1 MIAVIFFIIDIFK
14 KGSRGFPLLASY
26 LKNVAG
32 KPITLVIGLSD
43 DLIYFEKNAKILKK
57 EFKKMQINFLNNF
70 SKHNSI
76 KGRKNIMNIKNEAIR
91 ELENYRNN
99 VNHNLSHR
107 NINLIEYD
115 EKILKRQFYDTT
127 VNNRANDVITVVSK
141 INTQNISEKIGEDLT
156 FFLKEE
162 EWKKYF
168 EKNLEFLQEKLGK
181 NANCAYSIIHFDEGV
196 PHLHSMFVFNKK
208 QEKKEIYTEKDIDE
222 EKIKKNLKMD
232 FSRYCKENEITKDN
246 FDKER
251 FESFEDFKKD
261 YYSQKRQEKIEFQL
275 KKLNKS
281 IDKNNYIYPSSSAIR
296 VDYRKFNNEFVEVM
310 KENKEFK
317 QFKENIEKVM
327 KQDIEVVTKMTE
339 KLVKSKDLENIKAEM
354 KDIKKDLV
362 KNFLNDMNNKDKKNQ
377 LEDFFYKEKLTNQKL
392 KMTDVD
398 FQLKMKNVQ
407 EILLKNND
415 FSIEKFFANKKMQT
429 KEIFKKIVNFAKSF
443 SSDEDIKRL
452 EKYFEKYE
460 KKYNNIDKEN
470 LFRTKEKLDY
480 EISFKKNE
488 IDIISKMSN
497 SIERERYRTQKKV
510 DENNKIIENQAIK
523 IEKNNIEINNQIK
536 KFNEMKDIQK
546 QLPQLHEKAKQKAIT
561 ELTAEYKRQQNYIS
575 IAESKAITELKESKE
590 IKENA
595 EIKAIRQIVS
605 DVENNKQKFVREYK
619 QIAREEIETEIAD
632 KKQELKVLENN
643 INNQRIIEQSNR
655 NSYENYK
662 RNIERI
668 KKENEEIEKQIAE
681 KRSLSIEELAEK
693 TLKNAPISDF
703 EIDDYIEKNQN
714 KFQNLLEERQEKIEN
729 EIAEEM
735 KEDTKQAFA
744 VFKEFMRQYAKKFVY
759 KDLISFREAK
769 ELTIQAF
776 AEVKTTSE
784 NFFADFIGNLKSKV
798 QELIVE
804 RQEKQS
810 VKNKIQ
816 TR

>member
-1 MIAVIFFIIDIFK
+1 M
-14 KGSRGFPLLASY
+14 
-26 LKNVAG
+26 
-32 KPITLVIGLSD
+32 
-43 DLIYFEKNAKILKK
+43 KK
-57 EFKKMQINFLNNF
+57 EFKEMQINFLNNF

-76 KGRKNIMNIKNEAIR
+76 QGRKNIMNIKNEATR

-115 EKILKRQFYDTT
+115 EKVLKRQFYDTT

-141 INTQNISEKIGEDLT
+141 INTGDIAERIGEDLT

-168 EKNLEFLQEKLGK
+168 EKNLEFLQENLGK
-181 NANCAYSIIHFDEGV
+181 NANCVYSIIHFDEGV
-196 PHLHSMFVFNKK
+196 PHMHSMFVFNKK

-275 KKLNKS
+275 KKLNKN
-281 IDKNNYIYPSSSAIR
+281 IDKNNYIYPSSSAMR
-296 VDYRKFNNEFVEVM
+296 VDYRKFNDEFVEVM

-317 QFKENIEKVM
+317 QFKANIEKVM
-327 KQDIEVVTKMTE
+327 KQDIEVVNKMTE
-339 KLVKSKDLENIKAEM
+339 KLVKSEDLENIKAEM
-354 KDIKKDLV
+354 KNIKKDLV
-362 KNFLNDMNNKDKKNQ
+362 KNFLNDTNDKDSRNR
-377 LEDFFYKEKLTNQKL
+377 LEDFFYKENLTNQKL

-415 FSIEKFFANKKMQT
+415 FRIEKFFANKKMQS

-443 SSDEDIKRL
+443 ASDKDIKKL
-452 EKYFEKYE
+452 EKYFDKYE
-460 KKYNNIDKEN
+460 KKYNDIDKES

-480 EISFKKNE
+480 EISYKKDE
-488 IDIISKMSN
+488 SDIISKMSTAA
-497 SIERERYRTQKKV
+497 ERKMYKTQKKV
-510 DENNKIIENQAIK
+510 DENNKIIENQAIE

-536 KFNEMKDIQK
+536 KFNEMKSIQK
-546 QLPQLHEKAKQKAIT
+546 QLPELQEKAKQKAIT

-575 IAESKAITELKESKE
+575 IAENKAITELKESEE

-595 EIKAIRQIVS
+595 KIKAIRQIVS
-605 DVENNKQKFVREYK
+605 DVENNKQNLIREYK
-619 QIAREEIETEIAD
+619 QIAREEIEIEIAN

-668 KKENEEIEKQIAE
+668 KKENEEIEKQVAE
-681 KRSLSIEELAEK
+681 KRNSSIEELAEK
-693 TLKNAPISDF
+693 SLKSKQISDF
-703 EIDDYIEKNQN
+703 EIDNYIEKNQD
-714 KFQNLLEERQEKIEN
+714 KFENLLENRRTEIEN
-729 EIAEEM
+729 EIVEQL
-735 KEDTKQAFA
+735 KEDERKALA
-744 VFKEFMRQYAKKFVY
+744 VFKNFVREYAKKIVRENS
-759 KDLISFREAK
+759 IEFREAK
-769 ELTIQAF
+769 KLTIQAF
-776 AEVKTTSE
+776 KEIQATSK
-784 NFFADFIGNLKSKV
+784 NFLSDFIENLKNKV
-798 QELIVE
+798 QELIAE
-804 RQEKQS
+804 RQEKQN
-810 VKNKIQ
+810 VKANKIQ

>member
-1 MIAVIFFIIDIFK
+1 
-14 KGSRGFPLLASY
+14 
-26 LKNVAG
+26 
-32 KPITLVIGLSD
+32 
-43 DLIYFEKNAKILKK
+43 
-57 EFKKMQINFLNNF
+57 MQINFLNNF

-76 KGRKNIMNIKNEAIR
+76 QGRKNIMNIKNEAIR

-99 VNHNLSHR
+99 VNQNLSHR
-107 NINLIEYD
+107 NINLIKYD
-115 EKILKRQFYDTT
+115 EEVLKRQFYDTT
-127 VNNRANDVITVVSK
+127 VNNKANDVITVVSK
-141 INTQNISEKIGEDLT
+141 INTQDISETIGEDLT
-156 FFLKEE
+156 FFLEE
-162 EWKKYF
+162 EKWKKYF

-181 NANCAYSIIHFDEGV
+181 NAHCVYSIIHFDEGV
-196 PHLHSMFVFNKK
+196 PHLHTMFTINRK
-208 QEKKEIYTEKDIDE
+208 QEKKEVYTEKDIDE

-232 FSRYCKENEITKDN
+232 FLRYCKENEITKDN
-246 FDKER
+246 FDKEK
-251 FESFEDFKKD
+251 FENFEDFRKD
-261 YYSQKRQEKIEFQL
+261 YYSQKRQEKIDFQL
-275 KKLNKS
+275 KKLNKG
-281 IDKNNYIYPSSSAIR
+281 IDKNNYIYPSSSNVRLNYR
-296 VDYRKFNNEFVEVM
+296 VFNNEFVDVM
-310 KENKEFK
+310 KENTEFK
-317 QFKENIEKVM
+317 QFKANIEKVL

-362 KNFLNDMNNKDKKNQ
+362 KNFLNDMNDKDKKNQ
-377 LEDFFYKEKLTNQKL
+377 LEDFFYKENLTSQKL
-392 KMTDVD
+392 KMTDSD

-415 FSIEKFFANKKMQT
+415 FSIEKFFVNKKMQT
-429 KEIFKKIVNFAKSF
+429 KEIFKKIVNFAKTF
-443 SSDEDIKRL
+443 SDDKDIKRL

-460 KKYNNIDKEN
+460 KKYNNIDKES

-497 SIERERYRTQKKV
+497 NVEKKMYRTQKKV
-510 DENNKIIENQAIK
+510 DENNKIIENQAIEIK
-523 IEKNNIEINNQIK
+523 KNNIEINNQIK
-536 KFNEMKDIQK
+536 KFNEMKDMQK
-546 QLPQLHEKAKQKAIT
+546 ELPKLNEKAKQKAIA
-561 ELTAEYKRQQNYIS
+561 ELTTEYKRQQNYIS
-575 IAESKAITELKESKE
+575 IAENRAITELKESKK

-595 EIKAIRQIVS
+595 EIKAIRQLVS
-605 DVENNKQKFVREYK
+605 DEEIKKRNIENNKQSIIREYK

-668 KKENEEIEKQIAE
+668 KKENEEIEKQVAE
-681 KRSLSIEELAEK
+681 KRNLTIEELAEK
-693 TLKNAPISDF
+693 SLKNKEISDF

-714 KFQNLLEERQEKIEN
+714 KFKNLLETRQEKIEN
-729 EIAEEM
+729 EIVAEM
-735 KEDTKQAFA
+735 REDTKQAFS
-744 VFKEFMRQYAKKFVY
+744 VFQEFMRQCTKNFVN
-759 KDLISFREAK
+759 KDLLDFREAK
-769 ELTIQAF
+769 RLTVQAF
-776 AEVKTTSE
+776 AEIKVNSE
-784 NFFADFIGNLKSKV
+784 NFFADFIENLRSKV

>member
-1 MIAVIFFIIDIFK
+1 M
-14 KGSRGFPLLASY
+14 
-26 LKNVAG
+26 
-32 KPITLVIGLSD
+32 
-43 DLIYFEKNAKILKK
+43 KK
-57 EFKKMQINFLNNF
+57 EFKEMQINFLNNF

-76 KGRKNIMNIKNEAIR
+76 QGRKNIMNIKNEATR

-99 VNHNLSHR
+99 VNQNLSHR

-115 EKILKRQFYDTT
+115 EKVLKRQFYDTT

-141 INTQNISEKIGEDLT
+141 INTQDIAERIGEDLT
-156 FFLKEE
+156 FFLEE
-162 EWKKYF
+162 EKWKKYF

-181 NANCAYSIIHFDEGV
+181 NAHPVYSIIHFDEGV
-196 PHLHSMFVFNKK
+196 PHLHTMFVFNKK
-208 QEKKEIYTEKDIDE
+208 QEKKEVYTEKDIDE

-246 FDKER
+246 FDKEK
-251 FESFEDFKKD
+251 FESFEDFRKD

-281 IDKNNYIYPSSSAIR
+281 IDKNNYIYPSLSTIR
-296 VDYRKFNNEFVEVM
+296 VDYRKFNDEFVKIM

-317 QFKENIEKVM
+317 QFKANIEKVV
-327 KQDIEVVTKMTE
+327 KQDIEVVNKMTE

-362 KNFLNDMNNKDKKNQ
+362 KNFLNDMNDKEKRNQ
-377 LEDFFYKEKLTNQKL
+377 LEDFFYKENLTNQKL

-415 FSIEKFFANKKMQT
+415 FSIEKFFVNKKMQT
-429 KEIFKKIVNFAKSF
+429 KEIFEKIVNFAKTF
-443 SSDEDIKRL
+443 SDDKDIKRL

-460 KKYNNIDKEN
+460 KKYNNIDKES

-497 SIERERYRTQKKV
+497 NVEKKMYRTQKKV
-510 DENNKIIENQAIK
+510 DENNKIIENQAIE
-523 IEKNNIEINNQIK
+523 IEKNNIEINNQMK

-546 QLPQLHEKAKQKAIT
+546 QLPQLNEKAKQKAIA
-561 ELTAEYKRQQNYIS
+561 ELTAEYKRQQNYIL
-575 IAESKAITELKESKE
+575 IAENKAITELKESKE

-605 DVENNKQKFVREYK
+605 DVENNKQKIIREYK
-619 QIAREEIETEIAD
+619 QIAREELETEIAN

-668 KKENEEIEKQIAE
+668 KKENEEIEKQVAE
-681 KRSLSIEELAEK
+681 KRNLTIEELAEK
-693 TLKNAPISDF
+693 SLKNKQISDF
-703 EIDDYIEKNQN
+703 EIDDYIEKNQE
-714 KFQNLLEERQEKIEN
+714 KFENLLETRQEKIEN
-729 EIAEEM
+729 EIVAEM
-735 KEDTKQAFA
+735 REDTKQAFS
-744 VFKEFMRQYAKKFVY
+744 VFQEFMRQCTKNFVNKDLLDFKEAKK
-759 KDLISFREAK
+759 
-769 ELTIQAF
+769 LTVQAF
-776 AEVKTTSE
+776 AEIKVNSE
-784 NFFADFIGNLKSKV
+784 NFFDFIENLKNKV
-798 QELIVE
+798 QELIAK
-804 RQEKQS
+804 RQEKQK
-810 VKNKIQ
+810 VKANKIQ

>member
-1 MIAVIFFIIDIFK
+1 
-14 KGSRGFPLLASY
+14 
-26 LKNVAG
+26 
-32 KPITLVIGLSD
+32 
-43 DLIYFEKNAKILKK
+43 
-57 EFKKMQINFLNNF
+57 MQINFLNNF

-76 KGRKNIMNIKNEAIR
+76 KGRKNIMNIKNEATR

-99 VNHNLSHR
+99 VNQNLSHR

-115 EKILKRQFYDTT
+115 EKVLKRQFYDTT

-141 INTQNISEKIGEDLT
+141 INTQDISEKIGEDLT
-156 FFLKEE
+156 FFLREE
-162 EWKKYF
+162 QWKKYF

-181 NANCAYSIIHFDEGV
+181 NANCVYSIVHFDEGV
-196 PHLHSMFVFNKK
+196 PHLHTMFTINRK

-246 FDKER
+246 FDKEK
-251 FESFEDFKKD
+251 FESFEDFRKD
-261 YYSQKRQEKIEFQL
+261 YYSQKRQEKVEFQL
-275 KKLNKS
+275 KKLNKD
-281 IDKNNYIYPSSSAIR
+281 IDKNNYIYPSSSNIR
-296 VDYRKFNNEFVEVM
+296 LDYRVFNNEFVDVM

-317 QFKENIEKVM
+317 QFKANIEKVM

-377 LEDFFYKEKLTNQKL
+377 LEDFFYKENLTNQKL

-480 EISFKKNE
+480 EISFKKLEFDN
-488 IDIISKMSN
+488 ISKMSN
-497 SIERERYRTQKKV
+497 NAERKIYKTQKKV

-536 KFNEMKDIQK
+536 KFNKIKDMQK
-546 QLPQLHEKAKQKAIT
+546 ELPRLHEKAKQKAIT
-561 ELTAEYKRQQNYIS
+561 ELTAEYKKQQNYIS

-595 EIKAIRQIVS
+595 EIKAIRQLVS
-605 DVENNKQKFVREYK
+605 AEEIKKRNIEIDKQILIREYK
-619 QIAREEIETEIAD
+619 QIAREELETEIAD

-643 INNQRIIEQSNR
+643 INNLRIIEQSNR

-662 RNIERI
+662 RNIERV
-668 KKENEEIEKQIAE
+668 KKENEEIEKQVAE
-681 KRSLSIEELAEK
+681 KRNLTIEELAEK
-693 TLKNAPISDF
+693 SLKSKQISDF
-703 EIDDYIEKNQN
+703 EIDDYIEKNQD
-714 KFQNLLEERQEKIEN
+714 KFENLLENRRTEIEN
-729 EIAEEM
+729 EIVENV
-735 KEDTKQAFA
+735 KEDTKEAFS
-744 VFKEFMRQYAKKFVY
+744 VFQDFINEYAEKMIY
-759 KDLISFREAK
+759 KDLINFEEAK
-769 ELTIQAF
+769 QLTVKSF
-776 AEVKTTSE
+776 AEIKATSR
-784 NFFADFIGNLKSKV
+784 NFLNDFIENLRNRV
-798 QELIVE
+798 QKIIAS
-804 RQEKQS
+804 RKDKQN
-810 VKNKIQ
+810 VKANKIQ

>member
-1 MIAVIFFIIDIFK
+1 
-14 KGSRGFPLLASY
+14 
-26 LKNVAG
+26 
-32 KPITLVIGLSD
+32 
-43 DLIYFEKNAKILKK
+43 
-57 EFKKMQINFLNNF
+57 MQINFLNNF

-76 KGRKNIMNIKNEAIR
+76 AGRKNIMNIKNEAIR

-115 EKILKRQFYDTT
+115 EKILKRQFYDTN

-141 INTQNISEKIGEDLT
+141 INTGDIAERIGEDLT

-168 EKNLEFLQEKLGK
+168 EKNLEFLQENLGK
-181 NANCAYSIIHFDEGV
+181 NANCVYSIIHFDEGV
-196 PHLHSMFVFNKK
+196 PHMHSMFVFNKK

-275 KKLNKS
+275 KKLNRG

-317 QFKENIEKVM
+317 QFKANIEKVM

-339 KLVKSKDLENIKAEM
+339 KLVKSKDLENMKAEM
-354 KDIKKDLV
+354 KNIKKDLV
-362 KNFLNDMNNKDKKNQ
+362 KNFLKDMNDKDKKNR
-377 LEDFFYKEKLTNQKL
+377 LEDFFYKENLTNQKL
-392 KMTDVD
+392 KMTDTD

-407 EILLKNND
+407 EILLKNDD
-415 FSIEKFFANKKMQT
+415 FSIEKFFANKKMQS

-443 SSDEDIKRL
+443 ADDKDIKKL

-460 KKYNNIDKEN
+460 KKYNDIDKER

-480 EISFKKNE
+480 EISHKKNE
-488 IDIISKMSN
+488 IDIISKMSTAV
-497 SIERERYRTQKKV
+497 ERKMYKTQKKV
-510 DENNKIIENQAIK
+510 DENNKIIENQEIE
-523 IEKNNIEINNQIK
+523 IEKNNIEINNQMK

-546 QLPQLHEKAKQKAIT
+546 QLPELNEKAKQKAVA
-561 ELTAEYKRQQNYIS
+561 ELTAQYKRQQNYIS
-575 IAESKAITELKESKE
+575 IAENKAITELKESKE

-605 DVENNKQKFVREYK
+605 DVENNKQNLIREYK
-619 QIAREEIETEIAD
+619 QIAKEEIETEITN

-643 INNQRIIEQSNR
+643 INNLRIIEQSNR

-662 RNIERI
+662 RNIERV
-668 KKENEEIEKQIAE
+668 KKENEEIEKQVAE
-681 KRSLSIEELAEK
+681 KRNLTIEELAEK
-693 TLKNAPISDF
+693 SLKNKQISDF
-703 EIDDYIEKNQN
+703 EIDDYIEKNQE
-714 KFQNLLEERQEKIEN
+714 KFENLLETRQEKIEN
-729 EIAEEM
+729 EIVAEM
-735 KEDTKQAFA
+735 REDTKQAFS
-744 VFKEFMRQYAKKFVY
+744 VFQNFMREYAKKIVY
-759 KDLISFREAK
+759 KDLIDFREAK
-769 ELTIQAF
+769 RLTVQAF
-776 AEVKTTSE
+776 KEVQTTSR
-784 NFFADFIGNLKSKV
+784 NFLSDFIENLNNKV
-798 QELIVE
+798 QELIIVK

>member
-1 MIAVIFFIIDIFK
+1 
-14 KGSRGFPLLASY
+14 
-26 LKNVAG
+26 
-32 KPITLVIGLSD
+32 
-43 DLIYFEKNAKILKK
+43 
-57 EFKKMQINFLNNF
+57 MQINFLNNF

-76 KGRKNIMNIKNEAIR
+76 AGRKNIMNIKNEAIR

-141 INTQNISEKIGEDLT
+141 INTQDISEKIGEDLT

-275 KKLNKS
+275 KKLNKG
-281 IDKNNYIYPSSSAIR
+281 IDKNNYIYPSSATMR
-296 VDYRKFNNEFVEVM
+296 VDYRKFNDEFVEVM

-317 QFKENIEKVM
+317 QFKVNIEKVI

-354 KDIKKDLV
+354 KNIKKDLV
-362 KNFLNDMNNKDKKNQ
+362 KDFLNDMNDKDKRNQ
-377 LEDFFYKEKLTNQKL
+377 LEDFFHKENLTNQKL
-392 KMTDVD
+392 KMTDTD

-415 FSIEKFFANKKMQT
+415 FSIEKFFANKKMQS

-443 SSDEDIKRL
+443 ADDKDIKKL
-452 EKYFEKYE
+452 EKYFDKYE
-460 KKYNNIDKEN
+460 KKYNNIDKES
-470 LFRTKEKLDY
+470 LFRTKEHLDF
-480 EISFKKNE
+480 EISYKKNE
-488 IDIISKMSN
+488 IDIISKMSTAA
-497 SIERERYRTQKKV
+497 ERDMYRTQKKV
-510 DENNKIIENQAIK
+510 KENNKIIENQEIK

-536 KFNEMKDIQK
+536 KFNEMKSIQK
-546 QLPQLHEKAKQKAIT
+546 QLPELQEKAKQKAIT

-575 IAESKAITELKESKE
+575 IAENKAITELKESKE

-605 DVENNKQKFVREYK
+605 DVENNKEKLIREYK
-619 QIAREEIETEIAD
+619 QIAKEEVETEITD
-632 KKQELKVLENN
+632 KKQEFKVLENN
-643 INNQRIIEQSNR
+643 INNYKTLEQSNKI
-655 NSYENYK
+655 SYENYK

-668 KKENEEIEKQIAE
+668 KKENEEIEKQVAE
-681 KRSLSIEELAEK
+681 KRNLTIKELAEK
-693 TLKNAPISDF
+693 SLKNAPIEDL
-703 EIDDYIEKNQN
+703 IDDYIEKNQD
-714 KFQNLLEERQEKIEN
+714 KFENLLENRRTEIEN
-729 EIAEEM
+729 EIVE
-735 KEDTKQAFA
+735 QL
-744 VFKEFMRQYAKKFVY
+744 KFY
-759 KDLISFREAK
+759 
-769 ELTIQAF
+769 
-776 AEVKTTSE
+776 
-784 NFFADFIGNLKSKV
+784 
-798 QELIVE
+798 E
-804 RQEKQS
+804 R
-810 VKNKIQ
+810 I
-816 TR
+816 R

>member
-1 MIAVIFFIIDIFK
+1 
-14 KGSRGFPLLASY
+14 
-26 LKNVAG
+26 
-32 KPITLVIGLSD
+32 
-43 DLIYFEKNAKILKK
+43 
-57 EFKKMQINFLNNF
+57 MQINFLNNF

-76 KGRKNIMNIKNEAIR
+76 AGRKNIMNIKNEAIR

-141 INTQNISEKIGEDLT
+141 INTQDISEKIGEDLT

-261 YYSQKRQEKIEFQL
+261 YYSQKRQEKIDFQL
-275 KKLNKS
+275 KKLNKG
-281 IDKNNYIYPSSSAIR
+281 IDKNNYIYPSSSNVRLNYR
-296 VDYRKFNNEFVEVM
+296 VFNNEFVDVM
-310 KENKEFK
+310 KENTEFK
-317 QFKENIEKVM
+317 QFKANIEKVL

-362 KNFLNDMNNKDKKNQ
+362 KNFLNDMNDKDKKNQ
-377 LEDFFYKEKLTNQKL
+377 LEDFFYKENLTSQKL
-392 KMTDVD
+392 KMTDSD

-415 FSIEKFFANKKMQT
+415 FSIEKFFVNKKMQT
-429 KEIFKKIVNFAKSF
+429 KEIFKKIVNFAKTF
-443 SSDEDIKRL
+443 SDDKDIKRL

-460 KKYNNIDKEN
+460 KKYNNIDKES

-497 SIERERYRTQKKV
+497 NVEKKMYRTQKKV
-510 DENNKIIENQAIK
+510 DENNKIIENQAIE

-536 KFNEMKDIQK
+536 KFNEMKDMQK
-546 QLPQLHEKAKQKAIT
+546 ELPKLNEKAKQKAIA
-561 ELTAEYKRQQNYIS
+561 ELTTEYKRQQNYIS
-575 IAESKAITELKESKE
+575 IAENRAITELKESKK

-595 EIKAIRQIVS
+595 EIKAIRQLVS
-605 DVENNKQKFVREYK
+605 DEEIKKRNIENNKQSIIREYK
-619 QIAREEIETEIAD
+619 QIARKELETEIAD
-632 KKQELKVLENN
+632 RKQELKILENN
-643 INNQRIIEQSNR
+643 INNQRAIEQSNR
-655 NSYENYK
+655 ISYENYK
-662 RNIERI
+662 RSIERI
-668 KKENEEIEKQIAE
+668 RKENEEIEKQVAE
-681 KRSLSIEELAEK
+681 KRNLKIEELAEK
-693 TLKNAPISDF
+693 SLKTKQISDF
-703 EIDDYIEKNQN
+703 EIDDYIEKNQD
-714 KFQNLLEERQEKIEN
+714 KFENLLENRRTEIEN
-729 EIAEEM
+729 EIVEQL
-735 KEDTKQAFA
+735 KEDEREAFS
-744 VFKEFMRQYAKKFVY
+744 VFQNFMREYAKEITY
-759 KDLISFREAK
+759 KDLIDFREAK
-769 ELTIQAF
+769 RLTIQAF
-776 AEVKTTSE
+776 KEVQTTSR
-784 NFFADFIGNLKSKV
+784 NFLSDFIENLKNKV

>member
-1 MIAVIFFIIDIFK
+1 
-14 KGSRGFPLLASY
+14 
-26 LKNVAG
+26 
-32 KPITLVIGLSD
+32 
-43 DLIYFEKNAKILKK
+43 
-57 EFKKMQINFLNNF
+57 MQINFLNNF

-76 KGRKNIMNIKNEAIR
+76 KGRKNIMNIKNEATR

-99 VNHNLSHR
+99 VNQNLSHR

-115 EKILKRQFYDTT
+115 EKVLKRQFYDTT

-141 INTQNISEKIGEDLT
+141 INTQDISERIGEDLT
-156 FFLKEE
+156 FFLEE
-162 EWKKYF
+162 EKWKKYF

-181 NANCAYSIIHFDEGV
+181 NAHPVYSIIHFDEGV
-196 PHLHSMFVFNKK
+196 PHLHTMFVFNKK
-208 QEKKEIYTEKDIDE
+208 QEKKEVYTEKDIDE

-232 FSRYCKENEITKDN
+232 FSRYCKENKITNDN
-246 FDKER
+246 FDKEK
-251 FESFEDFKKD
+251 FESFEDFRKD
-261 YYSQKRQEKIEFQL
+261 YYSQKRQEKVEFQL
-275 KKLNKS
+275 KKLNKD
-281 IDKNNYIYPSSSAIR
+281 IDKNNYIYPSSSNIR
-296 VDYRKFNNEFVEVM
+296 LDYRVFNNEFVDVM

-317 QFKENIEKVM
+317 QFKANIEKVM

-377 LEDFFYKEKLTNQKL
+377 LEDFFYKENLTNQKL

-561 ELTAEYKRQQNYIS
+561 ELTAEYKRQQNYIL

-595 EIKAIRQIVS
+595 EIKAIRQLVS
-605 DVENNKQKFVREYK
+605 AEEIKKRNIEIDKQILIREYK
-619 QIAREEIETEIAD
+619 QIAREELETEIAG
-632 KKQELKVLENN
+632 KKQELKILENN

-655 NSYENYK
+655 ISYENYK
-662 RNIERI
+662 RSIERI
-668 KKENEEIEKQIAE
+668 RKENEEIEKQVAE
-681 KRSLSIEELAEK
+681 KRNLKIEELAEK
-693 TLKNAPISDF
+693 SLKSKQISDF
-703 EIDDYIEKNQN
+703 EIDDYIEKKQD
-714 KFQNLLEERQEKIEN
+714 KFENLLEKREKEIEKEIVENAKQDTKKAFSVFQDFINEYAEKI
-729 EIAEEM
+729 I
-735 KEDTKQAFA
+735 
-744 VFKEFMRQYAKKFVY
+744 Y
-759 KDLISFREAK
+759 KDLINFEEAK
-769 ELTIQAF
+769 QLTVKSF
-776 AEVKTTSE
+776 AEIKATSE
-784 NFFADFIGNLKSKV
+784 NFLNDFIENLKNKV
-798 QELIVE
+798 QEIITS
-804 RQEKQS
+804 RKDKQN
-810 VKNKIQ
+810 VKENKIQ
-816 TR
+816 AR

>member
-1 MIAVIFFIIDIFK
+1 
-14 KGSRGFPLLASY
+14 
-26 LKNVAG
+26 
-32 KPITLVIGLSD
+32 
-43 DLIYFEKNAKILKK
+43 
-57 EFKKMQINFLNNF
+57 MQINFLNNF

-76 KGRKNIMNIKNEAIR
+76 KGRKNIMNIKNEATR

-99 VNHNLSHR
+99 VNQNLSHR

-115 EKILKRQFYDTT
+115 EKVLKRQFYDTT
-127 VNNRANDVITVVSK
+127 VNNRANDIITVVSK
-141 INTQNISEKIGEDLT
+141 INTQDIAEKIGEDLT
-156 FFLKEE
+156 FFLEE
-162 EWKKYF
+162 EKWKKYF

-181 NANCAYSIIHFDEGV
+181 NAHPVYSIIHFDEGV
-196 PHLHSMFVFNKK
+196 PHLHTMFVFNKK
-208 QEKKEIYTEKDIDE
+208 QEKKEVYTEKDIDE

-246 FDKER
+246 FDKEK
-251 FESFEDFKKD
+251 FENFEDFRKD

-281 IDKNNYIYPSSSAIR
+281 IDKNNYIYPSLSTIR
-296 VDYRKFNNEFVEVM
+296 VDYRKFNDEFVKIM

-317 QFKENIEKVM
+317 QFKANIEKVV
-327 KQDIEVVTKMTE
+327 KQDIEVVNKMTE

-362 KNFLNDMNNKDKKNQ
+362 KNFLNDMNDKDKKNQ
-377 LEDFFYKEKLTNQKL
+377 LEDFFYKENLTSQKL

-398 FQLKMKNVQ
+398 FQLKMRNVQ
-407 EILLKNND
+407 EILLENND
-415 FSIEKFFANKKMQT
+415 FSIEKFFVNKKMQT
-429 KEIFKKIVNFAKSF
+429 KEIFKKIVNFAKTF
-443 SSDEDIKRL
+443 SDDKDIKRL

-460 KKYNNIDKEN
+460 KKYNNIDKES

-497 SIERERYRTQKKV
+497 NVEKKMYRTQKKV

-536 KFNEMKDIQK
+536 KFNEMKDMQK
-546 QLPQLHEKAKQKAIT
+546 ELPRLHEKAKQKAIT
-561 ELTAEYKRQQNYIS
+561 ELTAEYKKQQNYIS

-605 DVENNKQKFVREYK
+605 DVENNKQKLVREYK

-668 KKENEEIEKQIAE
+668 KKENEEIEKQVAE

-784 NFFADFIGNLKSKV
+784 NFFADFIENLKSKV
-798 QELIVE
+798 QELIAS
-804 RQEKQS
+804 RKDKQN
-810 VKNKIQ
+810 VRVNKIQ

>member
-1 MIAVIFFIIDIFK
+1 
-14 KGSRGFPLLASY
+14 
-26 LKNVAG
+26 
-32 KPITLVIGLSD
+32 
-43 DLIYFEKNAKILKK
+43 
-57 EFKKMQINFLNNF
+57 MQINFLNNF

-76 KGRKNIMNIKNEAIR
+76 KGRKNIMNIKNEATR

-99 VNHNLSHR
+99 VNQNLSHR

-115 EKILKRQFYDTT
+115 EKVLKRQFYDTT

-141 INTQNISEKIGEDLT
+141 INTQDISERIGEDLT
-156 FFLKEE
+156 FFLEE
-162 EWKKYF
+162 EKWKKYF

-181 NANCAYSIIHFDEGV
+181 NAHPVYSIIHFDEGV
-196 PHLHSMFVFNKK
+196 PHLHTMFVFNKK
-208 QEKKEIYTEKDIDE
+208 QEKKEVYTEKDIDE

-232 FSRYCKENEITKDN
+232 FSRYCKENKITNDN
-246 FDKER
+246 FDKEK
-251 FESFEDFKKD
+251 FESFEDFRKD
-261 YYSQKRQEKIEFQL
+261 YYSQKRQEKVEFQL
-275 KKLNKS
+275 KKLNKD
-281 IDKNNYIYPSSSAIR
+281 IDKNNYIYPSSSNIR
-296 VDYRKFNNEFVEVM
+296 LDYRVFNNEFVDVM

-317 QFKENIEKVM
+317 QFKANIEKVM

-595 EIKAIRQIVS
+595 EIKAIRQLVS
-605 DVENNKQKFVREYK
+605 AEEIKKRNIEIDKQILIREYK
-619 QIAREEIETEIAD
+619 QIAREELETEIAD
-632 KKQELKVLENN
+632 KKQELKILENN
-643 INNQRIIEQSNR
+643 INNQRVIEQSNR
-655 NSYENYK
+655 ISYENYK

-668 KKENEEIEKQIAE
+668 RKENEEIEKQVAE
-681 KRSLSIEELAEK
+681 KRNSKIEELVEK
-693 TLKNAPISDF
+693 SLKSKQISDF
-703 EIDDYIEKNQN
+703 EIDDYIEKNQD
-714 KFQNLLEERQEKIEN
+714 KFENLLENRRTEIEN
-729 EIAEEM
+729 EIVEQL
-735 KEDTKQAFA
+735 KEDERKALA
-744 VFKEFMRQYAKKFVY
+744 VFKNFVREYAKKIVRENS
-759 KDLISFREAK
+759 IEFREAK
-769 ELTIQAF
+769 KLTIQAF
-776 AEVKTTSE
+776 KEIQATSK
-784 NFFADFIGNLKSKV
+784 NFLSDFIENLKNKV
-798 QELIVE
+798 QELIAE
-804 RQEKQS
+804 RQEKQN
-810 VKNKIQ
+810 VKANKIQ

>member
-1 MIAVIFFIIDIFK
+1 
-14 KGSRGFPLLASY
+14 
-26 LKNVAG
+26 
-32 KPITLVIGLSD
+32 
-43 DLIYFEKNAKILKK
+43 
-57 EFKKMQINFLNNF
+57 MQINFLNNF

-76 KGRKNIMNIKNEAIR
+76 QGRKNIMNIKNEATR

-99 VNHNLSHR
+99 VNQNLSHR

-115 EKILKRQFYDTT
+115 EKVLKRQFYDTT

-141 INTQNISEKIGEDLT
+141 INTQDIAEKIGEDLT

-162 EWKKYF
+162 QWKKYF
-168 EKNLEFLQEKLGK
+168 EKNLEFLQKQLGE
-181 NANCAYSIIHFDEGV
+181 NAHPVYSIIHFDEGV
-196 PHLHSMFVFNKK
+196 PHLHTMFVFNKK
-208 QEKKEIYTEKDIDE
+208 QEKKEVYTEKDIDE

-232 FSRYCKENEITKDN
+232 FSRYCKENKITKDN
-246 FDKER
+246 FDKEKKEK
-251 FESFEDFKKD
+251 FENFEDFRKD
-261 YYSQKRQEKIEFQL
+261 YYSQKRQEKVEFQL
-275 KKLNKS
+275 KKLNKD
-281 IDKNNYIYPSSSAIR
+281 IDKNNYIYPSLSTIR
-296 VDYRKFNNEFVEVM
+296 VDYRKFNDEFVKIM

-317 QFKENIEKVM
+317 QFKANIEKVV
-327 KQDIEVVTKMTE
+327 KQDIEVVNKMTE

-362 KNFLNDMNNKDKKNQ
+362 KNFLNDMNDKEKRNQ
-377 LEDFFYKEKLTNQKL
+377 LEDFFYKENLTSQKL

-398 FQLKMKNVQ
+398 FQLKMRNVQ
-407 EILLKNND
+407 EILLENND
-415 FSIEKFFANKKMQT
+415 FSIEKFFVNKKMQT

-443 SSDEDIKRL
+443 SNDEDIKRL

-561 ELTAEYKRQQNYIS
+561 EL
-575 IAESKAITELKESKE
+575 KESKE

-595 EIKAIRQIVS
+595 EIKAIRQLVS
-605 DVENNKQKFVREYK
+605 AEEIKKRNIEIDKQILIREYK
-619 QIAREEIETEIAD
+619 QIAREELETEIAD
-632 KKQELKVLENN
+632 KKQELKILENN
-643 INNQRIIEQSNR
+643 INNQREIEQSNR
-655 NSYENYK
+655 ISYENYK

-668 KKENEEIEKQIAE
+668 KKENEEIEKQVAE
-681 KRSLSIEELAEK
+681 KRNLKIEELVEK
-693 TLKNAPISDF
+693 SLKSKQISDF
-703 EIDDYIEKNQN
+703 EIDDYIEKNQD
-714 KFQNLLEERQEKIEN
+714 KFENLLENRRTEIEN
-729 EIAEEM
+729 EIVENV
-735 KEDTKQAFA
+735 KEDTKEAFS
-744 VFKEFMRQYAKKFVY
+744 VFQDFINEYAEKMIY
-759 KDLISFREAK
+759 KDLINFEEAK
-769 ELTIQAF
+769 QLTVKSF
-776 AEVKTTSE
+776 AEIKATSR
-784 NFFADFIGNLKSKV
+784 NFLNDFIENLKNRV
-798 QELIVE
+798 QEIIAS
-804 RQEKQS
+804 RKDKQN
-810 VKNKIQ
+810 VKANKIQ

>member
-1 MIAVIFFIIDIFK
+1 
-14 KGSRGFPLLASY
+14 
-26 LKNVAG
+26 
-32 KPITLVIGLSD
+32 
-43 DLIYFEKNAKILKK
+43 
-57 EFKKMQINFLNNF
+57 
-70 SKHNSI
+70 
-76 KGRKNIMNIKNEAIR
+76 
-91 ELENYRNN
+91 
-99 VNHNLSHR
+99 
-107 NINLIEYD
+107 
-115 EKILKRQFYDTT
+115 
-127 VNNRANDVITVVSK
+127 
-141 INTQNISEKIGEDLT
+141 
-156 FFLKEE
+156 
-162 EWKKYF
+162 
-168 EKNLEFLQEKLGK
+168 
-181 NANCAYSIIHFDEGV
+181 
-196 PHLHSMFVFNKK
+196 
-208 QEKKEIYTEKDIDE
+208 
-222 EKIKKNLKMD
+222 MD

>member
-1 MIAVIFFIIDIFK
+1 
-14 KGSRGFPLLASY
+14 
-26 LKNVAG
+26 
-32 KPITLVIGLSD
+32 
-43 DLIYFEKNAKILKK
+43 
-57 EFKKMQINFLNNF
+57 MQINFLNNF

-76 KGRKNIMNIKNEAIR
+76 QGRKNIMNIKNEATR

-115 EKILKRQFYDTT
+115 EKVLKRQFYDTT

-141 INTQNISEKIGEDLT
+141 INTQDISERIGEDLT
-156 FFLKEE
+156 FFLEE
-162 EWKKYF
+162 EKWKKYF

-181 NANCAYSIIHFDEGV
+181 NAHPVYSIIHFDEGV
-196 PHLHSMFVFNKK
+196 PHLHTMFVFNKK
-208 QEKKEIYTEKDIDE
+208 QEKKEVYTEKDIDE

-232 FSRYCKENEITKDN
+232 FSRYCKENKITKDN
-246 FDKER
+246 FDKEK
-251 FESFEDFKKD
+251 FKSFEDFRKD
-261 YYSQKRQEKIEFQL
+261 YYSQKRQEKVEFQL
-275 KKLNKS
+275 KKLNKD
-281 IDKNNYIYPSSSAIR
+281 IDKNNYIYPSSSNIR
-296 VDYRKFNNEFVEVM
+296 LDYRVFNNEFVDVM

-317 QFKENIEKVM
+317 QFKANIEKVM

-377 LEDFFYKEKLTNQKL
+377 LEDFFYKENLTNQKL

-595 EIKAIRQIVS
+595 EIKAIRQLVS
-605 DVENNKQKFVREYK
+605 AEEIKKRNIEIDKQILIREYK
-619 QIAREEIETEIAD
+619 QIAREELETEIAD
-632 KKQELKVLENN
+632 KKQELKILENN
-643 INNQRIIEQSNR
+643 INNQREIEQSNR
-655 NSYENYK
+655 ISYENYK

-668 KKENEEIEKQIAE
+668 KKENEEIEKQVAE
-681 KRSLSIEELAEK
+681 KRNLKIEELVEK
-693 TLKNAPISDF
+693 SLKSKQISDF
-703 EIDDYIEKNQN
+703 EIDDYIEKNQD
-714 KFQNLLEERQEKIEN
+714 KFENLLEKREKEIEK
-729 EIAEEM
+729 EIVENA
-735 KEDTKQAFA
+735 KQDTKKAFS
-744 VFKEFMRQYAKKFVY
+744 VFQNFIEQYARKNIY
-759 KDLISFREAK
+759 KDLINLEEAK
-769 ELTIQAF
+769 QLTVKSF
-776 AEVKTTSE
+776 AEIKATSE
-784 NFFADFIGNLKSKV
+784 NFLNDFIENLKNKV
-798 QELIVE
+798 QEIIAS
-804 RQEKQS
+804 RKDKQN
-810 VKNKIQ
+810 VKANKIQ

>member
-1 MIAVIFFIIDIFK
+1 
-14 KGSRGFPLLASY
+14 
-26 LKNVAG
+26 
-32 KPITLVIGLSD
+32 
-43 DLIYFEKNAKILKK
+43 
-57 EFKKMQINFLNNF
+57 
-70 SKHNSI
+70 
-76 KGRKNIMNIKNEAIR
+76 
-91 ELENYRNN
+91 
-99 VNHNLSHR
+99 
-107 NINLIEYD
+107 
-115 EKILKRQFYDTT
+115 
-127 VNNRANDVITVVSK
+127 
-141 INTQNISEKIGEDLT
+141 
-156 FFLKEE
+156 
-162 EWKKYF
+162 
-168 EKNLEFLQEKLGK
+168 
-181 NANCAYSIIHFDEGV
+181 
-196 PHLHSMFVFNKK
+196 
-208 QEKKEIYTEKDIDE
+208 
-222 EKIKKNLKMD
+222 MD

-275 KKLNKS
+275 KKLNKN
-281 IDKNNYIYPSSSAIR
+281 IDKNNYIYPSSSTMR
-296 VDYRKFNNEFVEVM
+296 VDYRKFNDEFVEVM

-327 KQDIEVVTKMTE
+327 KQNIEVVNKMTE
-339 KLVKSKDLENIKAEM
+339 KLVKSEDLENIKTEM
-354 KDIKKDLV
+354 KNIKKDLV
-362 KNFLNDMNNKDKKNQ
+362 KNFLKDMNDKDKKNR
-377 LEDFFYKEKLTNQKL
+377 LEDFFYKENLTNQKL
-392 KMTDVD
+392 KMTDTD

-407 EILLKNND
+407 EILLKNDN
-415 FSIEKFFANKKMQT
+415 FSIEKFFANKKMQS

-443 SSDEDIKRL
+443 TDDKDIKKL
-452 EKYFEKYE
+452 EKYFDKYE
-460 KKYNNIDKEN
+460 KKYNDIDKES

-480 EISFKKNE
+480 EISFKKSE
-488 IDIISKMSN
+488 IDIIRKMSTAT
-497 SIERERYRTQKKV
+497 ERDMYRTQKKV
-510 DENNKIIENQAIK
+510 DENKKIIENQAIE

-536 KFNEMKDIQK
+536 KFNEMKSIQK
-546 QLPQLHEKAKQKAIT
+546 QLPELQEKAKQKAIT

-575 IAESKAITELKESKE
+575 IAENKAITELKESKE

-605 DVENNKQKFVREYK
+605 DVENNKQKLVREYK

-668 KKENEEIEKQIAE
+668 KKENEEIEKQVAE

-784 NFFADFIGNLKSKV
+784 NFFADFIENLKSKV
-798 QELIVE
+798 QELITM
-804 RQEKQS
+804 RQNGEKRPNTNEKELRQQK
-810 VKNKIQ
+810 V
-816 TR
+816 R

>member
-1 MIAVIFFIIDIFK
+1 
-14 KGSRGFPLLASY
+14 
-26 LKNVAG
+26 
-32 KPITLVIGLSD
+32 
-43 DLIYFEKNAKILKK
+43 
-57 EFKKMQINFLNNF
+57 MQINFLNNF

-76 KGRKNIMNIKNEAIR
+76 KGRKNIMNIKNEATR

-99 VNHNLSHR
+99 VNQNLSHR

-115 EKILKRQFYDTT
+115 EKVLKRQFYDTT

-141 INTQNISEKIGEDLT
+141 INTQDISERIGEDLT
-156 FFLKEE
+156 FFLEE
-162 EWKKYF
+162 EKWKKYF

-181 NANCAYSIIHFDEGV
+181 NAHPVYSIIHFDEGV
-196 PHLHSMFVFNKK
+196 PHLHTMFVFNKK
-208 QEKKEIYTEKDIDE
+208 QEKKEVYTEKDIDE

-232 FSRYCKENEITKDN
+232 FSRYCKENKITNDN
-246 FDKER
+246 FDKEK
-251 FESFEDFKKD
+251 FESFEDFRKD
-261 YYSQKRQEKIEFQL
+261 YYSQKRQEKVEFQL
-275 KKLNKS
+275 KKLNKD
-281 IDKNNYIYPSSSAIR
+281 IDKNNYIYPSSSNIR
-296 VDYRKFNNEFVEVM
+296 LDYRVFNNEFVDVM

-317 QFKENIEKVM
+317 QFKANIEKVM

-546 QLPQLHEKAKQKAIT
+546 QLPRLHEKAKQKAIT

-595 EIKAIRQIVS
+595 EIKAIRQLVS
-605 DVENNKQKFVREYK
+605 AEEIKKRNIEIDKQILIREYK
-619 QIAREEIETEIAD
+619 QIAREELETEIAD
-632 KKQELKVLENN
+632 KKQELKILENN
-643 INNQRIIEQSNR
+643 INNQRVIEQSNR
-655 NSYENYK
+655 ISYENYK

-668 KKENEEIEKQIAE
+668 RKENEEIEKQVAE
-681 KRSLSIEELAEK
+681 KRNSKIEELVEK
-693 TLKNAPISDF
+693 SLKSKQISDF
-703 EIDDYIEKNQN
+703 EIDDYIEKNQD
-714 KFQNLLEERQEKIEN
+714 KFENLLENRRTEIEN
-729 EIAEEM
+729 EIVEQL
-735 KEDTKQAFA
+735 KEDERKALA
-744 VFKEFMRQYAKKFVY
+744 VFKNFVREYAKKIVRENS
-759 KDLISFREAK
+759 IEFREAK
-769 ELTIQAF
+769 KLTIQAF
-776 AEVKTTSE
+776 KEIQATSK
-784 NFFADFIGNLKSKV
+784 NFLSDFIENLKNKV
-798 QELIVE
+798 QELIAE
-804 RQEKQS
+804 RQEKQN
-810 VKNKIQ
+810 VKANKIQ

>member
-1 MIAVIFFIIDIFK
+1 
-14 KGSRGFPLLASY
+14 
-26 LKNVAG
+26 
-32 KPITLVIGLSD
+32 
-43 DLIYFEKNAKILKK
+43 
-57 EFKKMQINFLNNF
+57 MQINFLNNF

-76 KGRKNIMNIKNEAIR
+76 KGRKNIMNIKNEATR

-141 INTQNISEKIGEDLT
+141 INTGDIAERIGEDLT

-168 EKNLEFLQEKLGK
+168 EKNLEFLQENLGK
-181 NANCAYSIIHFDEGV
+181 NANCVYSIIHFDEGV
-196 PHLHSMFVFNKK
+196 PHMHSMFVFNKK

-281 IDKNNYIYPSSSAIR
+281 IDKNNYIYPSSSNVRI
-296 VDYRKFNNEFVEVM
+296 DYRVFNNEFVDVM
-310 KENKEFK
+310 KENTEFK
-317 QFKENIEKVM
+317 QFKANIEKVL

-362 KNFLNDMNNKDKKNQ
+362 KNFLNDMNDKDKKNQ
-377 LEDFFYKEKLTNQKL
+377 LEDFFYKENLTSQKL

-415 FSIEKFFANKKMQT
+415 FSIEKFFVNKKMQT

-443 SSDEDIKRL
+443 SNDEDIKRL

-460 KKYNNIDKEN
+460 KKYNNIDKES

-497 SIERERYRTQKKV
+497 NAEREIYRTQKKV
-510 DENNKIIENQAIK
+510 NENNKIIENQAIEIK
-523 IEKNNIEINNQIK
+523 KNNIEINNQIK
-536 KFNEMKDIQK
+536 KFNEMKDMQK
-546 QLPQLHEKAKQKAIT
+546 ELPKLHEKAKQKAIA
-561 ELTAEYKRQQNYIS
+561 ELTTEYKRQQNYIS
-575 IAESKAITELKESKE
+575 IAENKAITELKESKK

-595 EIKAIRQIVS
+595 EIKAIRQLVS
-605 DVENNKQKFVREYK
+605 DEEIKKRNIENNKQNLIREYK
-619 QIAREEIETEIAD
+619 QIAREELKTEIAD
-632 KKQELKVLENN
+632 KKEELKTLENN

-655 NSYENYK
+655 ISYENYK

-668 KKENEEIEKQIAE
+668 RKENEEIEKQVAE
-681 KRSLSIEELAEK
+681 KRNLKIEELAEK
-693 TLKNAPISDF
+693 SLKSKQISDF
-703 EIDDYIEKNQN
+703 EIDDYIEKNQD
-714 KFQNLLEERQEKIEN
+714 KFENLLENRRTEIEN
-729 EIAEEM
+729 EIVENV
-735 KEDTKQAFA
+735 KEDTKKAFS
-744 VFKEFMRQYAKKFVY
+744 VFQNFINQYARENIH
-759 KDLISFREAK
+759 KDLINFEEAK
-769 ELTIQAF
+769 QLTVKSFSEIQA
-776 AEVKTTSE
+776 TSR
-784 NFFADFIGNLKSKV
+784 NFLNDFIENLKNKV
-798 QELIVE
+798 QELIAS
-804 RQEKQS
+804 RKDKQN
-810 VKNKIQ
+810 VKANKMQ